1 MMLSDDELQAAEYRA
16 RQFSGAYTGT
26 SGTLAADSLRQ
37 IKMIRQ
43 LQKENSMTL
52 DAAHAACDAPTDADY
67 ERQEIPAD
75 WILRGERELNGQRPA
90 VTPLGCGI
98 IADGR
103 GDETAA
109 ERLLLDALEAV
120 RDRRGKYGPPNDH
133 FAITVALVNA
143 AFGTTFTERDW
154 ATIMVLDK
162 IARSRG
168 PADCRDNDV
177 DLAGYAACR
186 AECREHP

>member
-1 MMLSDDELQAAEYRA
+1 MMLSDDDLQAAEYRA

-37 IKMIRQ
+37 IQMIRQ
-43 LQKENSMTL
+43 LQKERTMTL
-52 DAAHAACDAPTDADY
+52 DAAHAACDAPADADY

-75 WILRGERELNGQRPA
+75 WILRGERELRTPA
-90 VTPLGCGI
+90 MPLGRGV
-98 IADGR
+98 IADGC
-103 GDETAA
+103 GSETAA

-120 RDRRGKYGPPNDH
+120 RDRRGKYGPPQGH
-133 FAITVALVNA
+133 FSITVALVNA
-143 AFGTTFTERDW
+143 AFGTTFSERDW